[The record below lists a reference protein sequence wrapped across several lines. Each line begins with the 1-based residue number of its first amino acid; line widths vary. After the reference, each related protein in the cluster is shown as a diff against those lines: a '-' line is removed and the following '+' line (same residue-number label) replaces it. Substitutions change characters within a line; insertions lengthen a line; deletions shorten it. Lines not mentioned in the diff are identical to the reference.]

1 MEHKST
7 DKEQNNIRLNTSD
20 HYDITEIELSTDSE
34 SNLNSENQ
42 CEAEDANDSL
52 KIINDTS
59 EYEAKESERETSKGQ
74 EKAQNV
80 AEGGG
85 STSSKATEYTE
96 KNQQK
101 QKFQNKKKS
110 NRNLVVK
117 QKVLKN
123 RLIVMPRHQKWL
135 QGLAVD

>member
-42 CEAEDANDSL
+42 CEAEDANNSL

-59 EYEAKESERETSKGQ
+59 EYEAKESEQETTKGQ
-74 EKAQNV
+74 EKASRV
-80 AEGGG
+80 AAGG
-85 STSSKATEYTE
+85 SATSSIPTEYTG
-96 KNQQK
+96 KK
-101 QKFQNKKKS
+101 PASKKFQNQQNTRGSYSS
-110 NRNLVVK
+110 NN
-117 QKVLKN
+117 QY
-123 RLIVMPRHQKWL
+123 
-135 QGLAVD
+135 